1 MVQGE
6 EVGMAAIVLLVL
18 KASIVLS
25 VFAIGLKA
33 SFRDVTYFFRW
44 PGQLVRAFLAMGVLM
59 PLFALALILLFDLH
73 PAVQIALFAISVSPI
88 PPIFPNKALK
98 AGGRENYTIGLL
110 VTSAACSVIVIPV
123 AVELLERVVHI
134 PMQMRARTVAMVVAT
149 TVFLPLLV
157 GICVRTWA
165 PKLAERLV
173 KPMALTALVLLVLS
187 ALPVLGGATGAMLS
201 LIGDGTLLSISTFAV
216 FGFVVGH
223 LLGGPAHDNRPTLAL
238 ASATRH
244 PAVAL
249 AIAHANFPNQRLA
262 MPAVLLY
269 LMVCGVLSAIYLK
282 WVKRHEVQQHPA
294 ETKHAV
300 KA

>member
-1 MVQGE
+1 MTS
-6 EVGMAAIVLLVL
+6 IILLVL
-18 KASIVLS
+18 KGSIILS

-44 PGQLVRAFLAMGVLM
+44 PGQLVRAFLSMGVLM

-110 VTSAACSVIVIPV
+110 VTSAAFSVIVIPV
-123 AVELLERVVHI
+123 AMEMLERIVHI
-134 PMQMRARTVAMVVAT
+134 PMGMQPRTVAGVVLT
-149 TVFLPLLV
+149 TIFLPLLV
-157 GICVRTWA
+157 GIAVKTWA
-165 PKLAERLV
+165 PKVADRLV
-173 KPMALTALVLLVLS
+173 KPMALIAIVLLVLS
-187 ALPVLGGATGAMLS
+187 ALPVFGGATGAMLS
-201 LIGDGTLLSISTFAV
+201 LIGDGTLVSIAAFAV
-216 FGFVVGH
+216 FGLIVGH
-223 LLGGPAHDNRPTLAL
+223 LFGGPAHENRPTLAL
-238 ASATRH
+238 ATATRH

-269 LMVCGVLSAIYLK
+269 LMVCGVLSAIYLQWIK
-282 WVKRHEVQQHPA
+282 RRTTRHEALHPPA
-294 ETKHAV
+294 ETNHAV

>member
-1 MVQGE
+1 
-6 EVGMAAIVLLVL
+6 MASIILVVL
-18 KASIVLS
+18 KGSIILS

-44 PGQLVRAFLAMGVLM
+44 PGQLVRASLSMGVLM
-59 PLFALALILLFDLH
+59 PLFALGFILLFDLH

-110 VTSAACSVIVIPV
+110 VTSAAFSVIVIPL
-123 AVELLERVVHI
+123 AVEILQRIIGI
-134 PMQMRARTVAMVVAT
+134 PMRMRPRTVAGVVAA
-149 TVFLPLLV
+149 TVFLPLIV
-157 GICVRTWA
+157 GIAVKTWA

-173 KPMALTALVLLVLS
+173 KPMAVIALVLLVLS

-201 LIGDGTLLSISTFAV
+201 LIGDGTLLSISVFSV
-216 FGFVVGH
+216 FGFIVGH
-223 LLGGPAHDNRPTLAL
+223 LLGGPAPENRPTLAL

-269 LMVCGVLSAIYLK
+269 LMVCGVLSAIYLN
-282 WVKRHEVQQHPA
+282 WVKRHEAQQEPA

>member
-1 MVQGE
+1 MT
-6 EVGMAAIVLLVL
+6 AIILLVL
-18 KASIVLS
+18 KGSIILS

-33 SFRDVTYFFRW
+33 SFRDVTYFSRW
-44 PGQLVRAFLAMGVLM
+44 PGQLARAFLSMGVIM
-59 PLFALALILLFDLH
+59 PLFALTLILLFDLH

-110 VTSAACSVIVIPV
+110 VTSALCSVIVIPV
-123 AVELLERVVHI
+123 AMEILERIAGI
-134 PMQMRARTVAMVVAT
+134 PLQMRARTVAAVIAT
-149 TVFLPLLV
+149 TIFLPLIL
-157 GICVRTWA
+157 GIAVKTWA
-165 PKLAERLV
+165 PKLADKLV
-173 KPMALTALVLLVLS
+173 KPMALVALLLLVLS

-201 LIGDGTLLSISTFAV
+201 LIGDGTLLSFSAFAV
-216 FGFVVGH
+216 VGFVAGH
-223 LLGGPAHDNRPTLAL
+223 LLGGPAQENRPTLAL

-269 LMVCGVLSAIYLK
+269 LMVVGVLSAVYMGWI
-282 WVKRHEVQQHPA
+282 KRHTVPDRSPD
-294 ETKHAV
+294 TKHAV